1 MAPLIQLKIGCNVLY
16 KQVQELT
23 GGKED
28 YYLNRGQYI
37 ILLQNKAEGVR
48 TPGCSLCLPNS
59 GTECRREQVLV
70 SYGH

>member
-1 MAPLIQLKIGCNVLY
+1 MALLIQVKIGYNMLY

-37 ILLQNKAEGVR
+37 MFFQNKAEGVR
-48 TPGCSLCLPNS
+48 TPGCSPWLP
-59 GTECRREQVLV
+59 
-70 SYGH
+70 